1 MSARLNRQIM
11 QTWLFAATIVAVSLT
26 APASAQVLQGG
37 VRLDGAMSR
46 LSRPGLNGSASDMPP
61 PAPPVAPSRNL
72 AGFANQGGGGLVGN
86 AQFDNSASQ
95 PLVSNAD
102 KNAFDIGTER
112 GSKEL
117 TVAWDAWHQQLSREI
132 YARWQELA
140 FDRGRAT
147 MRVTVT
153 RDHHI
158 FGQIITSSGNPRFD
172 GTLNE
177 VVRSLDGNPGL
188 NFPSG
193 SQRQSVS
200 FVADYIA
207 DTNVQGG
214 YSWEKNDTEK
224 IKQYY

>member
-1 MSARLNRQIM
+1 MPGLPQSAD
-11 QTWLFAATIVAVSLT
+11 
-26 APASAQVLQGG
+26 AQVLQGG
-37 VRLDGAMSR
+37 VRLDGSMAR
-46 LSRPGLNGSASDMPP
+46 LSRPSLQSGTSDMSQQG
-61 PAPPVAPSRNL
+61 PPVAPGRPLSGY
-72 AGFANQGGGGLVGN
+72 AGGQGGGGLVGN

-102 KNAFDIGTER
+102 KNAFDIGADR

-117 TVAWDAWHQQLSREI
+117 MVAWDAWHQQLSREI

-153 RDHHI
+153 ANHHI
-158 FGQIITSSGNPRFD
+158 FGQVTSSSNNPRFD
-172 GTLNE
+172 ATLQE
-177 VVRSLDGNPGL
+177 VIRSLDGNPGL
-188 NFPSG
+188 NFPVG
-193 SQRQSVS
+193 SQRQQVS

-214 YSWEKNDTEK
+214 YSWEKGDTEK
-224 IKQYY
+224 IRQNY